1 MTSTSIPG
9 APAADAAGQ
18 ASRRAAGEAAVWT
31 RVDAYDSPAA
41 EELLRAGEER
51 IARPR
56 RPRREL
62 ITHIVAAAGFLTAA
76 AALAIAAPW
85 HRSVPVGG
93 LVALLAAWTVV
104 ERVKFPVAGGWT
116 RPTMLVF
123 VPMLFVLPTP
133 IVPLIAMGAM
143 LLRALP
149 DFVRG
154 RARPVMVPALIGDA
168 WFSIGPVLVI
178 VLFGADTFSW
188 SHWPVYVL
196 ALAAQIAFDLTA
208 TIGRCWFAEG
218 ISPRV
223 QLPLLAW
230 VYLVDVALAPLGL
243 VIAASAVVRPGLA
256 LLAVAPA
263 MLLIVFARE
272 RTQRLDQ
279 ALALSTAY
287 RGTALLLGDVVEA
300 NDHYTGNHS
309 RDVVE
314 LALAVSDQL
323 GLSGDQ
329 RRQIE
334 FAALLHDIGKVR
346 IPNEIINKPGPLD
359 DREWE
364 IVRRHTIEGENM
376 LRQVGGILAR
386 VGRIVRC
393 THERFD
399 GQGYPDGLAADAIP
413 VESRV
418 IAVCDAYSAM
428 TTDRPYRGA
437 MPPAEAM
444 AELRRCAGSQ
454 FDPRIVIAFGRV
466 LAREGKLTPRT

>member
-9 APAADAAGQ
+9 APAADAAGRPP
-18 ASRRAAGEAAVWT
+18 RRSAAEAAVWA
-31 RVDAYDSPAA
+31 RLDSYDSPAA
-41 EELLRAGEER
+41 EELLRAGEDR
-51 IARPR
+51 ISRPL

-62 ITHIVAAAGFLTAA
+62 ITHIVAAAGFLAVT
-76 AALAIAAPW
+76 AALAIVAPW
-85 HRSVPVGG
+85 HRPLSVTSV
-93 LVALLAAWTVV
+93 LVLLAAWVIV

-133 IVPLIAMGAM
+133 VVPLIAMGAM
-143 LLRALP
+143 LLRAVP
-149 DFVRG
+149 EFVRR
-154 RARPVMVPALIGDA
+154 RARPVMVPALMGDA
-168 WFSIGPVLVI
+168 WFSVGPALVI
-178 VLFGADTFSW
+178 VLFGADRFSW

-208 TIGRCWFAEG
+208 TIGRCWFGEG

-223 QLPLLAW
+223 QLPLLSW
-230 VYLVDVALAPLGL
+230 VYLVDAALAPLGL
-243 VIAASAVVRPGLA
+243 VIAAAAEVRPGLA

-263 MLLIVFARE
+263 MLLIGFARE
-272 RTQRLDQ
+272 RKQRLDQ

-300 NDHYTGNHS
+300 NDQYTGHHS

-323 GLSGDQ
+323 RLDPD
-329 RRQIE
+329 RRREIE

-364 IVRRHTIEGENM
+364 IVRRHTIEGEDM
-376 LRQVGGILAR
+376 LCQVGGILAS

-393 THERFD
+393 THERYD
-399 GQGYPDGLAADAIP
+399 GQGYPDGLAGEAIP
-413 VESRV
+413 IESRV
-418 IAVCDAYSAM
+418 ISVCDAYSAM
-428 TTDRPYRGA
+428 TTDRAYRHA
-437 MPPAEAM
+437 LAPADAT
-444 AELRRCAGSQ
+444 AELRRCAGNQ

-466 LAREGKLTPRT
+466 LAREGKLGPRS